1 MNAPAIV
8 SPDMLPALSAFY
20 PSTVTIQ
27 SSTVTRGAA
36 GSEIKAW
43 ADVTGL
49 VDIPCTI
56 APLSVTRDTS
66 TAEVRTALQTYG
78 VITHHMSLQGHYLGI
93 TAEMQAVSDGQAYD
107 ITGVE
112 QDSHATMTRVWLREV
127 SL

>member
-8 SPDMLPALSAFY
+8 SPAMLPALSAFY

-27 SSTVTRGAA
+27 ASTITRGAA

-66 TAEVRTALQTYG
+66 TEEIRTAQQTYG
-78 VITHHMSLQGHYLGI
+78 VITHHMSLQGLYPTI
-93 TAEMQAVSDGQAYD
+93 TNEMQAVSGGTAYD
-107 ITGVE
+107 ITGAE
-112 QDSHATMTRVWLREV
+112 HDSHSVMTRLWLREV
-127 SL
+127 D